1 MFHTASGVYGMGI
14 GVLSGRIFP
23 LTGLIFLGVTGIS
36 AQSAATI
43 LGAEGLAVTV
53 TPTGSFSITVHD
65 PAWQF
70 GGSVGYPLANLATI
84 SSVDAAGHYS
94 EISFDF
100 QADVARH
107 GAIRAYWNRTA
118 VLFTLT
124 APAGASNGFSFPNIH
139 TYPTGLNHI
148 AYSGV
153 FANPTFSAL
162 PEEGPWAFF
171 DSSANTFVISP
182 AANFMTAS
190 TSMRSDGTIV
200 SGIDSGVVSLP
211 QGFTHQTLLVAGKG
225 INDTFTAWGATLVS
239 LLGKAA
245 VANDADQSLRSLGYW
260 TDNGANYYY
269 HTEGSLSYQDTLRA
283 VKADFDRQGVRL
295 GYIQLDSWFYPK
307 GPNYDWTDGAD
318 GFPQYEAHPAL
329 FPQGLASFQNSLG
342 VPLITHARWIDATS
356 PYRQQYKISGN
367 VAIDPAYWSQVS
379 AYLKGSGVATYE
391 QDWLSG
397 PAIPNFN
404 LTDGDA
410 FLGNMAAAMAQQN
423 LTMQYCMPMPRHVLQ
438 SARYS
443 NLTTIRG
450 SQDRFVTARWTPFLF
465 ASRLIGAVGAWPF
478 TDVFLSTERSNLLLA
493 TLSAGPVGIGD
504 QIGTMNAANILRSV
518 RADGTIVKPDAPIA
532 PLDASYIAAAA
543 GTDQPLVAATS
554 TTLGDWTEHYV
565 FAYPVGTNTQAS
577 FKPSDLGI
585 AGRAYVYDYFGGTGQ
600 VVSATDTVS
609 ATISGDSQYWVVAPI
624 GRSGMALVGDTGQF
638 VTAGR
643 KRITSVS
650 DNGAIHLA
658 IAFATGEGPRKIEG
672 FAPGAPRISSVDGSI
687 TQATYNSATHHFS
700 FLVAPGAS
708 LTATVMISHGLAPL
722 RR

>member
-1 MFHTASGVYGMGI
+1 MG
-14 GVLSGRIFP
+14 LRCSRGRVFP
-23 LTGLIFLGVTGIS
+23 LIGLIFWGVTSLSG
-36 AQSAATI
+36 QSATTI
-43 LGAEGLAVTV
+43 LGAEGLAVSV
-53 TPTGSFSITVHD
+53 APSGSFSIAVHD

-70 GGSVGYPLANLATI
+70 GGSVGYPLTNLATT

-124 APAGASNGFSFPNIH
+124 APAGATNGFSFPNLH
-139 TYPTGLNHI
+139 TYPSGLSHV

-171 DSSANTFVISP
+171 DSAANTFVISP

-190 TSMRSDGTIV
+190 TSMRPDGTIV
-200 SGIDSGVVSLP
+200 SGIDSGVTSLP
-211 QGFTHQTLLVAGKG
+211 PGFVHQTLLVAGQG
-225 INDTFTAWGATLVS
+225 INNTFAAWGATLTS
-239 LLGKAA
+239 LLGKGT
-245 VANDADQSLRSLGYW
+245 VANDADQSLRTLGYW

-283 VKADFDRQGVRL
+283 VKADFDRQRIGL

-329 FPQGLASFQNSLG
+329 FPAGLASFQNGLG
-342 VPLITHARWIDATS
+342 VPLITHARWIDASS

-367 VAIDPAYWSQVS
+367 VAIDPAYWAQVS

-410 FLGNMAAAMAQQN
+410 FLGGMASAMAQQN
-423 LTMQYCMPMPRHVLQ
+423 LTMQYCMPTPRHVLQ
-438 SARYS
+438 SARYP

-450 SQDRFVTARWTPFLF
+450 SQDRFVSDRWTAFLF
-465 ASRLIGAVGAWPF
+465 ASRFIGAVGAWPF

-504 QIGTMNAANILRSV
+504 QIGTMNTANILRAV
-518 RADGTIVKPDAPIA
+518 RADGTIVKPDAPIM
-532 PLDASYIAAAA
+532 PLDAGYVTNAQ
-543 GTDQPLVAATS
+543 GTGQPLVAATS
-554 TTLGDWTEHYV
+554 TSFGAWTQHYV
-565 FAYPVGTNTQAS
+565 FAYPVGTNTEAS
-577 FKPSDLGI
+577 FKPSDLGMV
-585 AGRAYVYDYFGGTGQ
+585 GSAYVYDYFGGTGR
-600 VVSATDTVS
+600 VVNATDTVS
-609 ATISGDSQYWVVAPI
+609 ANVAGDSLYWVVAPI
-624 GRSGMALVGDTGQF
+624 GHSGMALLGDTGQF

-643 KRITSVS
+643 KRVTSVS
-650 DNGAIHLA
+650 DNGAIHMTV
-658 IAFATGEGPRKIEG
+658 AFAAGEGPRKIEG
-672 FAPGAPRISSVDGSI
+672 FAPGAPRVSSVDGSI
-687 TQATYNSATHHFS
+687 TEAAYDRSTHRFS

-708 LTATVMISHGLAPL
+708 LAATVTISHGMISNDAAG